1 MAGGKG
7 PLNSTFCSRSSEP
20 YNKDLASE
28 RRQAE
33 RRRVLLAKSVA
44 KTLQNLARSSNFGDV
59 EAAVERF
66 KEAGA
71 CPAEAKAAYAQ
82 LAQHCNELM
91 EAARDELAAQMTASH
106 PAELDEVMRRYYAY
120 GAHVTT
126 EMTAAKDRRTQLISE
141 ANVEMQE
148 ARAPRPAALA
158 RLFAVSPVLAPSVSR
173 AGRTR
178 TLSVSSL

>member
-1 MAGGKG
+1 M
-7 PLNSTFCSRSSEP
+7 
-20 YNKDLASE
+20 
-28 RRQAE
+28 
-33 RRRVLLAKSVA
+33 LLAKSVA